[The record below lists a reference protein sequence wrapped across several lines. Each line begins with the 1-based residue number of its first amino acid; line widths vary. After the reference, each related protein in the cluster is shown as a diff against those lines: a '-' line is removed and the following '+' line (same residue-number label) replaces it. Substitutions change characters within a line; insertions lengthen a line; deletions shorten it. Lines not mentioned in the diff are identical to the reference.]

1 MSTKIKINESSKRN
15 KMTSTSIYNA
25 EITDLGLLVDRTLI
39 ISDLHIGYE
48 QALNRQGIMIP
59 RFQYKKILERLEEII
74 NKFNIERIVVN
85 GDIKHE
91 FGRITRQEWDEAL
104 NFIIFLKNNFDD
116 IVLLKGNHDN
126 FTKFIADK
134 TDLIVYETYILGDY
148 IIMHGDKIPDDLMAK
163 QESTI
168 IIGHEHPCIGIR
180 NGERFEKIKCYL
192 KGSYKEKNL
201 IVMPSFN
208 FVSEGSDILHEK
220 SLSPFLKKRSIDE
233 FEVYGVENFE
243 VLYFGRIKDILNV
256 KDRFY

>member
-1 MSTKIKINESSKRN
+1 
-15 KMTSTSIYNA
+15 MTRKLIYNA
-25 EITDLGLLVDRTLI
+25 EIVDLGLLIDHTLI

-48 QALNRQGIMIP
+48 QALNREGIMVP
-59 RFQYKKILERLEEII
+59 RFQYKKILERLNEII
-74 NKFNIERIVVN
+74 KSFDIGRIVVN

-104 NFIIFLKNNFDD
+104 DFIIFLNNNFDEV
-116 IVLLKGNHDN
+116 ILLKGNHDN
-126 FTKFIADK
+126 FIKFIADK
-134 TDLIVYETYILGDY
+134 TDLGVYETYSIGDF
-148 IIMHGDKIPDDLMAK
+148 IIMHGDKIPDDLMTK
-163 QESTI
+163 DEKTI

-192 KGSYKEKNL
+192 KGSYKAKNL
-201 IVMPSFN
+201 IIMPSFN

-243 VLYFGRIKDILNV
+243 VLYFGRIKDIINV

>member
-1 MSTKIKINESSKRN
+1 
-15 KMTSTSIYNA
+15 MTMEMIYNA
-25 EITDLGLLVDRTLI
+25 EIVDLGLLIDRTLI

-48 QALNRQGIMIP
+48 QALNRDGIMVP
-59 RFQYKKILERLEEII
+59 RFQYKKILERLQEII
-74 NKFNIERIVVN
+74 NSFEIDRIVVN
-85 GDIKHE
+85 GDLKHE
-91 FGRITRQEWDEAL
+91 FSRITRQEWDEAL
-104 NFIIFLKNNFDD
+104 NFIIFLKNNFDEV
-116 IVLLKGNHDN
+116 ILLKGNHDN

-134 TDLIVYETYILGDY
+134 TDLRVYETYTLGDF
-148 IIMHGDKIPDDLMAK
+148 IIMHGDKIPDDLMTMN
-163 QESTI
+163 ESTI
-168 IIGHEHPCIGIR
+168 VIGHEHPCIGIR

-192 KGSYKEKNL
+192 KGDYQEKNL

-220 SLSPFLKKRSIDE
+220 SLSPYLKKRSIEE

>member
-1 MSTKIKINESSKRN
+1 MTNER
-15 KMTSTSIYNA
+15 IYNA
-25 EITDLGLLVDRTLI
+25 EIVDLGLLIDRTLI

-48 QALNRQGIMIP
+48 QALNRDGIMVP
-59 RFQYKKILERLEEII
+59 RFQYKMILVMLQEII
-74 NKFNIERIVVN
+74 KSFEIDRIVVN
-85 GDIKHE
+85 GDLKHE

-104 NFIIFLKNNFDD
+104 NFITFLKNNFDE
-116 IVLLKGNHDN
+116 IILLKGNHDN

-134 TDLIVYETYILGDY
+134 TDLKVYETYTLGDF
-148 IIMHGDKIPDDLMAK
+148 IIMHGDKIPDDLMNVN
-163 QESTI
+163 ESTI
-168 IIGHEHPCIGIR
+168 VIGHEHPCIGIR

-192 KGSYKEKNL
+192 KGDYQEKKL

-220 SLSPFLKKRSIDE
+220 SLSPYLKKRSIEE